1 LVQDLLRGTRPQGQ
15 VPSGE
20 QSLGGGVDLSYYD
33 PTQSPA
39 TRRASQRLPA
49 HRPARQLPRQRR
61 RCCPVGPGSSRRVVI
76 HNRLGNTLSSHGCEA
91 VFAAMA
97 LESLG
102 VQGPS
107 FMAFTGHSQFVLS
120 SSRENKLV
128 SPVTRI
134 DVGRSRGADNGAICS
149 RSHLPVPNRAPLAG
163 RGRSS
168 THEAT
173 LIEVA
178 RGSLTRP
185 GALLIAADGVTGFAG
200 ACLMQT
206 PYWLPSSH
214 WQFRTGRS
222 DDGLTRPTSRGPAL
236 HLSRSNH
243 GCRARAHSLSP
254 PVRKLR

>member
-1 LVQDLLRGTRPQGQ
+1 LEAVSTCLITTRLIRLPRGELANVFQ
-15 VPSGE
+15 
-20 QSLGGGVDLSYYD
+20 
-33 PTQSPA
+33 PTVLPVNSPA
-39 TRRASQRLPA
+39 SADAVVRLA
-49 HRPARQLPRQRR
+49 LGLA
-61 RCCPVGPGSSRRVVI
+61 RRVVI
-76 HNRLGNTLSSHGCEA
+76 HNRLDNTLSSHGCEA

-107 FMAFTGHSQFVLS
+107 FMAFTGHSQFFLS

-185 GALLIAADGVTGFAG
+185 GALLIAADEVPGFAG

-214 WQFRTGRS
+214 WQFLPADPTTGLRGRHSEGRLSTYRAATTDVAPELIRS
-222 DDGLTRPTSRGPAL
+222 RHR
-236 HLSRSNH
+236 SRS
-243 GCRARAHSLSP
+243 CDERQTDA
-254 PVRKLR
+254 